1 MRLEGRS
8 AIVTGGA
15 VGIGKHYSYALAAE
29 GAQVMIADIK
39 DGTAVAEEISA
50 KYGRNSTAHMQFDVS
65 DEAQCKALVAKTLER
80 FGKIDIL
87 VNNAAIYAP
96 LAPLA
101 VTDIDVDL
109 WDKVMSVNVRGPF
122 LMAKHVAPHMIA
134 RKYGKIINIGSGT
147 AARGI
152 PDFAHYVTSKGAV
165 TSFTRA
171 VSRELG
177 EHGICV
183 NTLAPGFT
191 HQRHRVTNTGPH
203 RPVAG
208 GRDHPP
214 RHQARTGA
222 RGPRGDA
229 GLSGLQATAISSP
242 ARSWR
247 STAGPTIPR
256 CTVGKA
262 LQTGHS
268 RCGSSVSVKTG
279 RNSLYVPAQQRPT
292 GPAFPRRIMDVRRT
306 TPPTPSTTSRPSA
319 RPIYDKISKHDMA
332 PLWEVLASVVTK
344 EPKTK
349 CVPRGLEIRRR
360 QEADARGR

>member
-39 DGTAVAEEISA
+39 DGTAVAEELSA

-96 LAPLA
+96 LAPVA

-109 WDKVMSVNVRGPF
+109 WDKVMSVNVRGLF
-122 LMAKHVAPHMIA
+122 LMTKHVAPHMIA

-177 EHGICV
+177 VHGICV

-191 HQRHRVTNTGPH
+191 ISGMQNQDHIDQSRAGAITRRAIKREQVPEDLVGTLVYLASKDSDFLTG
-203 RPVAG
+203 
-208 GRDHPP
+208 
-214 RHQARTGA
+214 Q
-222 RGPRGDA
+222 
-229 GLSGLQATAISSP
+229 
-242 ARSWR
+242 
-247 STAGPTIPR
+247 
-256 CTVGKA
+256 
-262 LQTGHS
+262 
-268 RCGSSVSVKTG
+268 
-279 RNSLYVPAQQRPT
+279 
-292 GPAFPRRIMDVRRT
+292 
-306 TPPTPSTTSRPSA
+306 
-319 RPIYDKISKHDMA
+319 
-332 PLWEVLASVVTK
+332 VLAVDGGANNT
-344 EPKTK
+344 
-349 CVPRGLEIRRR
+349 
-360 QEADARGR
+360 